1 MTTDV
6 ISTLRTTEEYL
17 RAVQLSYNPVAL
29 AISRQIKHDMT
40 NDVKVVFKRLD
51 VERDNIIA
59 QNLTMGQTE
68 VAAIKANETSKV
80 FNKYV
85 KGAKITQSVYNFNFN
100 RIPELVSKII
110 RGYSMIFDNITLYGD
125 GLNNGILTTSDPNNV
140 VNDRIEIDATAD
152 IMGLANQ
159 VVDIISGLKQQVREY
174 TASTDVLVYVYGGQL
189 VRMLDKIVY
198 NGATIREIIE
208 KAWPEAN
215 FVVVPEIVLTGN
227 SVGFKVFSQNLVT
240 LNYTRLP
247 IMSENGYNPE
257 DKYFWGNFEL
267 GSTMVDIEEKGA
279 GIEQP
284 ITIKTAAATAMYSRK
299 K

>member
-6 ISTLRTTEEYL
+6 ITSLKTTEEYL
-17 RAVQLSYNPVAL
+17 RAVQLSYSPISL
-29 AISRQIKHDMT
+29 AIARQVKHDMT
-40 NDVKVVFKRLD
+40 NDVKVIFKRLD
-51 VERDNIIA
+51 VERDNIVA

-68 VAAIKANETSKV
+68 VSAIKANETQKV

-110 RGYSMIFDNITLYGD
+110 RGYSMIFDTITLYGD
-125 GLNNGILTTSDPNNV
+125 GLNNGILTTDDVNNV
-140 VNDRIEIDATAD
+140 VNSSVELDATAD
-152 IMGLANQ
+152 IMALANQ
-159 VVDIISGLKQQVREY
+159 VVDVISGLKQQVREY
-174 TASTDVLVYVYGGQL
+174 TASTNVLVYVYGGQL
-189 VRMLDKIVY
+189 VRLLDKITY

-208 KAWPEAN
+208 KEWPEAT
-215 FVVVPEIVLTGN
+215 FVVIPEIVLTGN
-227 SVGFKVFSQNLVT
+227 SMGFKVFSQDLVT

-284 ITIKTAAATAMYSRK
+284 ITIKSAAGTRSK
-299 K
+299 SK

>member
-1 MTTDV
+1 MATDV
-6 ISTLRTTEEYL
+6 ITSLKTTEEYL
-17 RAVQLSYNPVAL
+17 RAVQLSYSPISL
-29 AISRQIKHDMT
+29 AIARQVKHDMT
-40 NDVKVVFKRLD
+40 NDVKVIFKRLD
-51 VERDNIIA
+51 VERDNIVA

-68 VAAIKANETSKV
+68 VSAIKANETQKV

-110 RGYSMIFDNITLYGD
+110 RGYSMIFDTITLYGD
-125 GLNNGILTTSDPNNV
+125 GLNNGILTTDDVNNV
-140 VNDRIEIDATAD
+140 VNDSVELDATAD
-152 IMGLANQ
+152 IMALANQ
-159 VVDIISGLKQQVREY
+159 VVDVISGLKQQVREY
-174 TASTDVLVYVYGGQL
+174 TASTNVLVYVYGGQL
-189 VRMLDKIVY
+189 VRLLDKITY

-208 KAWPEAN
+208 KEWPEAT
-215 FVVVPEIVLTGN
+215 FVVIPEIVLTGN
-227 SVGFKVFSQNLVT
+227 SMGFKVFSQDLVT

-284 ITIKTAAATAMYSRK
+284 ITIKSAAGIRSK
-299 K
+299 SK

>member
-1 MTTDV
+1 MGTDV
-6 ISTLRTTEEYL
+6 ITSLKTTEEYL
-17 RAVQLSYNPVAL
+17 RAVQLSYSPISL
-29 AISRQIKHDMT
+29 AIARQVKHDMT
-40 NDVKVVFKRLD
+40 NDVKVIFKRLD
-51 VERDNIIA
+51 VERDNIVA

-68 VAAIKANETSKV
+68 VSAIKANETQKV

-110 RGYSMIFDNITLYGD
+110 RGYSMIFDTITLYGD
-125 GLNNGILTTSDPNNV
+125 GLNNGILTTDDVNNV
-140 VNDRIEIDATAD
+140 VNDSVELDATAD
-152 IMGLANQ
+152 IMALANQ
-159 VVDIISGLKQQVREY
+159 VVDVISGLKQQVREY
-174 TASTDVLVYVYGGQL
+174 TASTNVLVYVYGGQL
-189 VRMLDKIVY
+189 VRLLDKITY

-208 KAWPEAN
+208 KEWPEAT
-215 FVVVPEIVLTGN
+215 FVVIPEIVLTGN
-227 SVGFKVFSQNLVT
+227 SMGFKVFSQDLVT

-284 ITIKTAAATAMYSRK
+284 ITIKSAAGTRSK
-299 K
+299 LK

>member
-1 MTTDV
+1 MATDV
-6 ISTLRTTEEYL
+6 ITSLKTTEEYL
-17 RAVQLSYNPVAL
+17 RAVQLSYSPISL
-29 AISRQIKHDMT
+29 AIARQVKHDMT
-40 NDVKVVFKRLD
+40 NDVKVIFKRLD
-51 VERDNIIA
+51 VERDNIVA

-68 VAAIKANETSKV
+68 VSAIKANETQKV

-110 RGYSMIFDNITLYGD
+110 RGYSMIFDTITLYGD
-125 GLNNGILTTSDPNNV
+125 GLNNGILTTDDVNNV
-140 VNDRIEIDATAD
+140 VNDSVELDATAD
-152 IMGLANQ
+152 IMALANQ
-159 VVDIISGLKQQVREY
+159 VVDVISGLKQQVREY
-174 TASTDVLVYVYGGQL
+174 TASTNVLVYVYGGQL
-189 VRMLDKIVY
+189 VRLLDKITY

-208 KAWPEAN
+208 KEWPEAT
-215 FVVVPEIVLTGN
+215 FVVIPEIVLTGN
-227 SVGFKVFSQNLVT
+227 SMGFKVFSQDLVT

-284 ITIKTAAATAMYSRK
+284 ITIKSATGTRSK
-299 K
+299 SK

>member
-1 MTTDV
+1 MATDV
-6 ISTLRTTEEYL
+6 ITSLQTTEEYL
-17 RAVQLSYNPVAL
+17 RAVPLSYSPISL
-29 AISRQIKHDMT
+29 AIARQVKHDMT
-40 NDVKVVFKRLD
+40 NDVKVIFKRLD
-51 VERDNIIA
+51 VERDNIVA

-68 VAAIKANETSKV
+68 VSAIKAYETQKV

-110 RGYSMIFDNITLYGD
+110 RGYSMIFDTITLYGD
-125 GLNNGILTTSDPNNV
+125 GLNNGILTTDDVNNV
-140 VNDRIEIDATAD
+140 VNDSVELDATAD
-152 IMGLANQ
+152 IMALANQ
-159 VVDIISGLKQQVREY
+159 VVDVISGLKQQVREY
-174 TASTDVLVYVYGGQL
+174 TASTNVLVYVYGGQL
-189 VRMLDKIVY
+189 VRLLDKITY

-208 KAWPEAN
+208 KEWPEAT
-215 FVVVPEIVLTGN
+215 FVVIPEIVLTGN
-227 SVGFKVFSQNLVT
+227 SMGFKVFSQDLVT

-284 ITIKTAAATAMYSRK
+284 ITIKSAASTRSK
-299 K
+299 SK

>member
-1 MTTDV
+1 MATDV
-6 ISTLRTTEEYL
+6 ITSLKTTEEYL
-17 RAVQLSYNPVAL
+17 RAVPLSYSPISL
-29 AISRQIKHDMT
+29 AIARQVKHDMT
-40 NDVKVVFKRLD
+40 NDVKVIFKRLD
-51 VERDNIIA
+51 VERDNIVA

-68 VAAIKANETSKV
+68 VSAIKANETQKV

-110 RGYSMIFDNITLYGD
+110 RGYSMIFDTITLYGD
-125 GLNNGILTTSDPNNV
+125 GLNNGILTTDDVNNV
-140 VNDRIEIDATAD
+140 VNDSVELDATAD
-152 IMGLANQ
+152 IMALANQ
-159 VVDIISGLKQQVREY
+159 VVDVISGLKQQVREY
-174 TASTDVLVYVYGGQL
+174 TASTNVLVYVYGGQL
-189 VRMLDKIVY
+189 VRLLDKITY

-208 KAWPEAN
+208 KEWPEAT
-215 FVVVPEIVLTGN
+215 FVVIPEIVLTGN
-227 SVGFKVFSQNLVT
+227 SMGFKVFSQDLVT

-284 ITIKTAAATAMYSRK
+284 ITIKSAAGTRSK
-299 K
+299 SK

>member
-1 MTTDV
+1 MATDV
-6 ISTLRTTEEYL
+6 ITSLKTTEEYL
-17 RAVQLSYNPVAL
+17 RAVQLSYSPISL
-29 AISRQIKHDMT
+29 AIARQVKHDMT
-40 NDVKVVFKRLD
+40 NDVKVIFKRLD
-51 VERDNIIA
+51 VERDNIVA

-68 VAAIKANETSKV
+68 VSAIKANETQKV

-110 RGYSMIFDNITLYGD
+110 RGYSMIFDTITLYGD
-125 GLNNGILTTSDPNNV
+125 GQNNGILTTDDVNNV
-140 VNDRIEIDATAD
+140 ANDSVELDATAD
-152 IMGLANQ
+152 IMALANQ
-159 VVDIISGLKQQVREY
+159 VVDVISGLKQQVREY
-174 TASTDVLVYVYGGQL
+174 TASTNVLVYVYGGQL
-189 VRMLDKIVY
+189 VRLLDKITY

-208 KAWPEAN
+208 KEWPEAT
-215 FVVVPEIVLTGN
+215 FVVIPEIVLTGN
-227 SVGFKVFSQNLVT
+227 SMGFKVFSQDLVT

-284 ITIKTAAATAMYSRK
+284 ITIKSAAGTRSK
-299 K
+299 SK

>member
-1 MTTDV
+1 MATDV
-6 ISTLRTTEEYL
+6 ITSLKTTEEYL
-17 RAVQLSYNPVAL
+17 RAVQLSYSPISL
-29 AISRQIKHDMT
+29 AIARQVKHDMT
-40 NDVKVVFKRLD
+40 NDVKVIFKRLD
-51 VERDNIIA
+51 VERDNIVA

-68 VAAIKANETSKV
+68 VSAIKANETQKV

-110 RGYSMIFDNITLYGD
+110 RGYSMIFDTITLYGD
-125 GLNNGILTTSDPNNV
+125 GLNNGILTTDDVNNV
-140 VNDRIEIDATAD
+140 VNDSVELDATAD
-152 IMGLANQ
+152 IMALANQ
-159 VVDIISGLKQQVREY
+159 VVDVISGMKQQVREY
-174 TASTDVLVYVYGGQL
+174 TASTNVLVYVYGGQL
-189 VRMLDKIVY
+189 VRLLDKITY

-208 KAWPEAN
+208 KEWPEAT
-215 FVVVPEIVLTGN
+215 FVVIPEIVLTGN
-227 SVGFKVFSQNLVT
+227 SMGFKVFSQDLVT

-284 ITIKTAAATAMYSRK
+284 ITIKSAAGTRSK
-299 K
+299 SK

>member
-1 MTTDV
+1 MATDV
-6 ISTLRTTEEYL
+6 ITSLKTTEEYL
-17 RAVQLSYNPVAL
+17 RAVQLSYSPISL
-29 AISRQIKHDMT
+29 AIARQVKHDMT
-40 NDVKVVFKRLD
+40 NDVKVIFKRLD
-51 VERDNIIA
+51 VERDNIVA

-68 VAAIKANETSKV
+68 VSAIKANETQKV

-110 RGYSMIFDNITLYGD
+110 RGYSMIFDTITLYGD
-125 GLNNGILTTSDPNNV
+125 GLNNGILTTDDVNNV
-140 VNDRIEIDATAD
+140 VNDSVELDATAD
-152 IMGLANQ
+152 IMVLANQ
-159 VVDIISGLKQQVREY
+159 VVDVISGLKQQVREY
-174 TASTDVLVYVYGGQL
+174 TASTNVLVYVYGGQL
-189 VRMLDKIVY
+189 VRLLDKITY

-208 KAWPEAN
+208 KEWPEAT
-215 FVVVPEIVLTGN
+215 FVVIPEIVLTGN
-227 SVGFKVFSQNLVT
+227 SMGFKVFSQDLVT

-284 ITIKTAAATAMYSRK
+284 ITIKSAAGTRSK
-299 K
+299 SK

>member
-1 MTTDV
+1 MATDV
-6 ISTLRTTEEYL
+6 ITSLKTTEEYL
-17 RAVQLSYNPVAL
+17 RAVQLSYSPISL
-29 AISRQIKHDMT
+29 AIARQVKHDMT
-40 NDVKVVFKRLD
+40 NDVKVIFKRLD
-51 VERDNIIA
+51 VERDNIVA

-68 VAAIKANETSKV
+68 VSAIKANETQKV

-110 RGYSMIFDNITLYGD
+110 RGYSMIFDTITLYGD
-125 GLNNGILTTSDPNNV
+125 GLNNGILTNDDVNNV
-140 VNDRIEIDATAD
+140 VNESVELDATAD
-152 IMGLANQ
+152 IMALANQ
-159 VVDIISGLKQQVREY
+159 VVDVISGLKQQVREY
-174 TASTDVLVYVYGGQL
+174 TASTNVLVYVYGGQL
-189 VRMLDKIVY
+189 VRLLDKITY

-208 KAWPEAN
+208 KEWPEAT
-215 FVVVPEIVLTGN
+215 FVVIPEIVLTGN
-227 SVGFKVFSQNLVT
+227 SMGFKVFSQDLVT

-284 ITIKTAAATAMYSRK
+284 ITIKSAASTRSK
-299 K
+299 SK

>member
-1 MTTDV
+1 MATDV
-6 ISTLRTTEEYL
+6 ITSLKTTEEYL
-17 RAVQLSYNPVAL
+17 RAVQLSYSPISL
-29 AISRQIKHDMT
+29 AIARQVKHDMT
-40 NDVKVVFKRLD
+40 NDVKVIFKRLD
-51 VERDNIIA
+51 VERDNIVA

-68 VAAIKANETSKV
+68 VSAIKANETQKV

-110 RGYSMIFDNITLYGD
+110 RGYSMIFDTITLYGD
-125 GLNNGILTTSDPNNV
+125 GLNNGILTTDDVNNV
-140 VNDRIEIDATAD
+140 VNDSVELDATAD
-152 IMGLANQ
+152 IMALANQ
-159 VVDIISGLKQQVREY
+159 VVDVISGLKQQVREY
-174 TASTDVLVYVYGGQL
+174 TASTNVLVYVYGGQL
-189 VRMLDKIVY
+189 VRLLDKITY

-208 KAWPEAN
+208 KEWPEAT
-215 FVVVPEIVLTGN
+215 FVVIPEIVLTGD
-227 SVGFKVFSQNLVT
+227 SMGFKVFSQDLVT

-284 ITIKTAAATAMYSRK
+284 ITIKSAAGTRPKSK
-299 K
+299 

>member
-6 ISTLRTTEEYL
+6 ITSLKTTEEYL
-17 RAVQLSYNPVAL
+17 RAVQLSYSPISL
-29 AISRQIKHDMT
+29 AIARQVKHDMT
-40 NDVKVVFKRLD
+40 NDVKVIFKRLD
-51 VERDNIIA
+51 VERDNIVA

-68 VAAIKANETSKV
+68 VSAIKANETQKV

-110 RGYSMIFDNITLYGD
+110 RGYSMIFDTITLYGD
-125 GLNNGILTTSDPNNV
+125 GLNNGILTNDDVNNV
-140 VNDRIEIDATAD
+140 VNDGVELDATAD
-152 IMGLANQ
+152 IMALANQ
-159 VVDIISGLKQQVREY
+159 VVDVISGLKQQVREY
-174 TASTDVLVYVYGGQL
+174 TASTNVLVYVYGGQL
-189 VRMLDKIVY
+189 VRLLDKITY

-208 KAWPEAN
+208 KEWPEAT
-215 FVVVPEIVLTGN
+215 FVVIPEIVLTGN
-227 SVGFKVFSQNLVT
+227 SMGFKVFSQDLVT

-284 ITIKTAAATAMYSRK
+284 ITIKSAAVTRSK
-299 K
+299 SK

>member
-1 MTTDV
+1 MATDV
-6 ISTLRTTEEYL
+6 ITSLKTTEEYL
-17 RAVQLSYNPVAL
+17 RAVQLSYSPISL
-29 AISRQIKHDMT
+29 AIARQVKHDMT
-40 NDVKVVFKRLD
+40 NDVKVIFKRLD
-51 VERDNIIA
+51 VERDNIVA

-68 VAAIKANETSKV
+68 VSAIKANETQKV

-110 RGYSMIFDNITLYGD
+110 RGYSMIFDTITLYGD
-125 GLNNGILTTSDPNNV
+125 GLNNGILTTDDVNNV
-140 VNDRIEIDATAD
+140 VNGSVELDATAD
-152 IMGLANQ
+152 IMALANQ
-159 VVDIISGLKQQVREY
+159 VVDVISGLKQQVREY
-174 TASTDVLVYVYGGQL
+174 TASTNVLVYVYGGQL
-189 VRMLDKIVY
+189 VRLLDKITY

-208 KAWPEAN
+208 KEWPEAT
-215 FVVVPEIVLTGN
+215 FVVIPEIVLTGN
-227 SVGFKVFSQNLVT
+227 SMGFKVFSQDLVT

-284 ITIKTAAATAMYSRK
+284 ITIKSAAGTHSK
-299 K
+299 SK

>member
-1 MTTDV
+1 MATDV
-6 ISTLRTTEEYL
+6 ITSLKTTEEYL
-17 RAVQLSYNPVAL
+17 RAVQLSYSPISL
-29 AISRQIKHDMT
+29 AIARQVKHDMT
-40 NDVKVVFKRLD
+40 NDVKVIFKRLD
-51 VERDNIIA
+51 VERDNIVA

-68 VAAIKANETSKV
+68 VSAIKANETQKV

-100 RIPELVSKII
+100 RIPELISKII
-110 RGYSMIFDNITLYGD
+110 RGYSMIFDTITLYGD
-125 GLNNGILTTSDPNNV
+125 GLNNGILTTDDVNNV
-140 VNDRIEIDATAD
+140 VNYSVELDATAD
-152 IMGLANQ
+152 IMALANQ
-159 VVDIISGLKQQVREY
+159 VVDVISGLKQQVREY
-174 TASTDVLVYVYGGQL
+174 TASTNVLVYVYGGQL
-189 VRMLDKIVY
+189 VRLLDKITY

-208 KAWPEAN
+208 KEWPEAT
-215 FVVVPEIVLTGN
+215 FVVIPEIVLTGK
-227 SVGFKVFSQNLVT
+227 SMGFKVFSQDLVT

-284 ITIKTAAATAMYSRK
+284 ITIKSAAGTRSK
-299 K
+299 SK

>member
-1 MTTDV
+1 MATDV
-6 ISTLRTTEEYL
+6 ITSLKTTEEYL
-17 RAVQLSYNPVAL
+17 RAVQLSYSPISL
-29 AISRQIKHDMT
+29 AIARQVKHDMT
-40 NDVKVVFKRLD
+40 NDVKVIFKRLD
-51 VERDNIIA
+51 VERDNIVA

-68 VAAIKANETSKV
+68 VSAIKANETQKV

-110 RGYSMIFDNITLYGD
+110 RGYSMIFDTITLYGD
-125 GLNNGILTTSDPNNV
+125 GLNNGILTTDDVNNV
-140 VNDRIEIDATAD
+140 VNDSVELDATAD
-152 IMGLANQ
+152 IMALANQ
-159 VVDIISGLKQQVREY
+159 VVDVISGLKQQVREY
-174 TASTDVLVYVYGGQL
+174 TASTNVLVYVYGGQL
-189 VRMLDKIVY
+189 VRLLDKITY

-208 KAWPEAN
+208 KEWPEAT
-215 FVVVPEIVLTGN
+215 FVVIPEIVLTRN
-227 SVGFKVFSQNLVT
+227 SMGFKVFSQDLVT

-284 ITIKTAAATAMYSRK
+284 ITIKSAAGIRSK
-299 K
+299 SK

>member
-1 MTTDV
+1 MATDV
-6 ISTLRTTEEYL
+6 ITSIKTTEEYL
-17 RAVQLSYNPVAL
+17 RAVQLSYSPISL
-29 AISRQIKHDMT
+29 AIARQVKHDMT
-40 NDVKVVFKRLD
+40 NDVKVIFKRLD
-51 VERDNIIA
+51 VERDNIVA

-68 VAAIKANETSKV
+68 VSAIKANETQKV

-110 RGYSMIFDNITLYGD
+110 RGYSMIFDTITLYGD
-125 GLNNGILTTSDPNNV
+125 GLNNGILTTDDVNNV
-140 VNDRIEIDATAD
+140 VNDSVELDATAD
-152 IMGLANQ
+152 IMALANQ
-159 VVDIISGLKQQVREY
+159 VVDVISGLKQQVREY
-174 TASTDVLVYVYGGQL
+174 TASTNVLVYVYGGQL
-189 VRMLDKIVY
+189 VRLLDKITY

-208 KAWPEAN
+208 KEWPEAT
-215 FVVVPEIVLTGN
+215 FVVIPEIVLTGN
-227 SVGFKVFSQNLVT
+227 SMGFKVFSQDLVT

-284 ITIKTAAATAMYSRK
+284 ITIKSAAGTRWKSK
-299 K
+299 

>member
-1 MTTDV
+1 MATDV
-6 ISTLRTTEEYL
+6 ITSLKTTEEYL
-17 RAVQLSYNPVAL
+17 RAVQLSYSPISL
-29 AISRQIKHDMT
+29 AIARQVKHDMT
-40 NDVKVVFKRLD
+40 NDVKVIFKRLD
-51 VERDNIIA
+51 VERDNIVA

-68 VAAIKANETSKV
+68 VSAIKANETQKV

-110 RGYSMIFDNITLYGD
+110 RGYSMIFDTITLYGD
-125 GLNNGILTTSDPNNV
+125 GLNNGILTTDDVNNV
-140 VNDRIEIDATAD
+140 VNDSVELDATAD
-152 IMGLANQ
+152 IMALANQ
-159 VVDIISGLKQQVREY
+159 VVDVISGLKQQVREY
-174 TASTDVLVYVYGGQL
+174 TASTNVLVYVYGGQL
-189 VRMLDKIVY
+189 VRLLDKITY

-208 KAWPEAN
+208 KEWPEAT
-215 FVVVPEIVLTGN
+215 FVVIPEIVLTGN
-227 SVGFKVFSQNLVT
+227 SMGFKVFSQDLVT

-284 ITIKTAAATAMYSRK
+284 ITIKYAAGTRSK
-299 K
+299 SK

>member
-1 MTTDV
+1 MATDV
-6 ISTLRTTEEYL
+6 ITSLKTTEEYL
-17 RAVQLSYNPVAL
+17 RAVQLSYSPISL
-29 AISRQIKHDMT
+29 AIARQVKHDMT
-40 NDVKVVFKRLD
+40 SDVKVIFKRLD
-51 VERDNIIA
+51 VERDNIVA

-68 VAAIKANETSKV
+68 VSAIKANETQKV

-110 RGYSMIFDNITLYGD
+110 RGYSMIFDTITLYGD
-125 GLNNGILTTSDPNNV
+125 GLNNGILTTDDVNNV
-140 VNDRIEIDATAD
+140 VNDSVELDATAD
-152 IMGLANQ
+152 IMALANQ
-159 VVDIISGLKQQVREY
+159 VVDVISGLKQQTREY
-174 TASTDVLVYVYGGQL
+174 TASTNVLVYVYGGQL
-189 VRMLDKIVY
+189 VRLLDKITY

-208 KAWPEAN
+208 KEWPEAT
-215 FVVVPEIVLTGN
+215 FVVIPEIVLTGN
-227 SVGFKVFSQNLVT
+227 SMGFKVFSQDLVT

-284 ITIKTAAATAMYSRK
+284 ITIKSAAGTRSK
-299 K
+299 SK

>member
-1 MTTDV
+1 MATDV
-6 ISTLRTTEEYL
+6 ITSLKTTEEYL
-17 RAVQLSYNPVAL
+17 RAVQLSYSPISL
-29 AISRQIKHDMT
+29 AIARQVKHDMT
-40 NDVKVVFKRLD
+40 NDVKVIFKRLD
-51 VERDNIIA
+51 VERDNIVA

-68 VAAIKANETSKV
+68 VSAIKANETQKV

-110 RGYSMIFDNITLYGD
+110 RGYSMIFDTITLYGD
-125 GLNNGILTTSDPNNV
+125 GLNNGILTNNDVNNV
-140 VNDRIEIDATAD
+140 VNVSVELDATAD
-152 IMGLANQ
+152 IMALANQ
-159 VVDIISGLKQQVREY
+159 VVDVISGLKQQVREY
-174 TASTDVLVYVYGGQL
+174 TASTNVLVYVYGGQL
-189 VRMLDKIVY
+189 VRLLDKITY

-208 KAWPEAN
+208 KEWPEAT
-215 FVVVPEIVLTGN
+215 FVVIPEIVLTGN
-227 SVGFKVFSQNLVT
+227 SMGFKVFSQDLVT

-284 ITIKTAAATAMYSRK
+284 ITIKSAAGTRLKSK
-299 K
+299 

>member
-1 MTTDV
+1 MATDV
-6 ISTLRTTEEYL
+6 ITSLKTTEEYL
-17 RAVQLSYNPVAL
+17 RAVQLSYSPISL
-29 AISRQIKHDMT
+29 AIARQVKHDMT
-40 NDVKVVFKRLD
+40 NDVKVIFKRLD
-51 VERDNIIA
+51 VERDNIVA

-68 VAAIKANETSKV
+68 VSSIKANETQKV

-110 RGYSMIFDNITLYGD
+110 RGYSMIFDTITLYGD
-125 GLNNGILTTSDPNNV
+125 GLNNGILTTDDVNNV
-140 VNDRIEIDATAD
+140 VNDSVELDATAD
-152 IMGLANQ
+152 IMALANQ
-159 VVDIISGLKQQVREY
+159 VVDVISGLKQQIREY
-174 TASTDVLVYVYGGQL
+174 TASTNVLVYVYGGQL
-189 VRMLDKIVY
+189 VRLLDKITY

-208 KAWPEAN
+208 KEWPEAT
-215 FVVVPEIVLTGN
+215 FVVIPEIVLTGN
-227 SVGFKVFSQNLVT
+227 SMGFKVFSQDLVT

-284 ITIKTAAATAMYSRK
+284 ITIKSAAGTRSK
-299 K
+299 SK

>member
-1 MTTDV
+1 
-6 ISTLRTTEEYL
+6 
-17 RAVQLSYNPVAL
+17 
-29 AISRQIKHDMT
+29 
-40 NDVKVVFKRLD
+40 
-51 VERDNIIA
+51 
-59 QNLTMGQTE
+59 
-68 VAAIKANETSKV
+68 
-80 FNKYV
+80 
-85 KGAKITQSVYNFNFN
+85 
-100 RIPELVSKII
+100 
-110 RGYSMIFDNITLYGD
+110 MIFDNITLYGD
-125 GLNNGILTTSDPNNV
+125 GLNNGILTSSDPNNV
-140 VNDRIEIDATAD
+140 VNDSVEIDATAD

-159 VVDIISGLKQQVREY
+159 VVDVIAGLKQQVREY

-227 SVGFKVFSQNLVT
+227 SMGFKVFSQNLVT

-284 ITIKTAAATAMYSRK
+284 ITIKTAAAAAMYSRK

>member
-1 MTTDV
+1 MATDV
-6 ISTLRTTEEYL
+6 ITSLKTTEEYL
-17 RAVQLSYNPVAL
+17 RAVQLSYSPISL
-29 AISRQIKHDMT
+29 AIARQVKHDMT
-40 NDVKVVFKRLD
+40 NDVKVIFKRLD
-51 VERDNIIA
+51 VERDNIVA

-68 VAAIKANETSKV
+68 VSAIKANETQKV

-110 RGYSMIFDNITLYGD
+110 RGYSMIFDTITLYGD
-125 GLNNGILTTSDPNNV
+125 GLNNGILTTDDVNNV
-140 VNDRIEIDATAD
+140 VNDSVELDATAD
-152 IMGLANQ
+152 IMVLANQ
-159 VVDIISGLKQQVREY
+159 VVDVISGLKQQVREY
-174 TASTDVLVYVYGGQL
+174 TASTNVLVYVYGGQL
-189 VRMLDKIVY
+189 VRLLDKITY

-208 KAWPEAN
+208 KEWPEAT
-215 FVVVPEIVLTGN
+215 FVVIPEIVLTGK
-227 SVGFKVFSQNLVT
+227 SMGFKVFSQDLVT

-284 ITIKTAAATAMYSRK
+284 IAIKSAVGTRSK
-299 K
+299 SK

>member
-51 VERDNIIA
+51 VERDNIVA

-68 VAAIKANETSKV
+68 VSAIKANETQKV

-110 RGYSMIFDNITLYGD
+110 RGYSMIFDTITLYGD
-125 GLNNGILTTSDPNNV
+125 ELNNGILTTDDVNNV
-140 VNDRIEIDATAD
+140 VNDSVELDATAD
-152 IMGLANQ
+152 IMALANQ
-159 VVDIISGLKQQVREY
+159 VVDVISGLKQQVREY
-174 TASTDVLVYVYGGQL
+174 TASTNVLVYVYGGQL
-189 VRMLDKIVY
+189 VRLLDKITY

-208 KAWPEAN
+208 KEWPEAT
-215 FVVVPEIVLTGN
+215 FVVIPEIVLTRN
-227 SVGFKVFSQNLVT
+227 SMGFKVFSQDLVT

-284 ITIKTAAATAMYSRK
+284 ITIKSAASTRLKSK
-299 K
+299 

>member
-1 MTTDV
+1 MATDV
-6 ISTLRTTEEYL
+6 ITSLKTTEEYL
-17 RAVQLSYNPVAL
+17 RAVQLSYSPISL
-29 AISRQIKHDMT
+29 AIARQVKHDMT
-40 NDVKVVFKRLD
+40 NDVKVIFKRLD
-51 VERDNIIA
+51 VERDNIVA

-68 VAAIKANETSKV
+68 VSAIKANETQKV

-110 RGYSMIFDNITLYGD
+110 RGYSMIFDTITLYGD
-125 GLNNGILTTSDPNNV
+125 GLNNGILTTDDVNNV
-140 VNDRIEIDATAD
+140 VNDSVELDATAD
-152 IMGLANQ
+152 IMALANQ
-159 VVDIISGLKQQVREY
+159 VVDVISGLKQQVREY
-174 TASTDVLVYVYGGQL
+174 TASTNVLVYVYGGQL
-189 VRMLDKIVY
+189 VRLLDKITY

-208 KAWPEAN
+208 KEWPEAT
-215 FVVVPEIVLTGN
+215 FVVIPEIVLTGN
-227 SVGFKVFSQNLVT
+227 SMGFKVFSQDLVT

-284 ITIKTAAATAMYSRK
+284 ITIKSATSTRSK
-299 K
+299 SK